1 MQSTKMHENNE
12 MNPVISED
20 ETNIFTIVLLFKWK
34 RRCGAILYI
43 HMVLGGERERERRC
57 IMIVG

>member
-1 MQSTKMHENNE
+1 MHENNE